1 MCAGALAVLA
11 NGCAPAGPPPSIVVV
26 VIDTLRADHL
36 GLYGYEERPTSP
48 NLDQRAASAAV
59 FERAYTTAPWTLPA
73 FGSLFTGQLPT
84 RHSAG
89 VILEDLAE
97 AKGRGNVRELVG
109 RLDQTF
115 FQLDASLPTLAS
127 MLSEAG
133 YDTGAIVNNAFLSP
147 EFGLDRGF
155 NTYDYRR
162 GAPARDAETATDV
175 ALTWLDTH
183 DAERAD
189 APFMLLV
196 HYFDPHMS
204 YTAPEPFQGRFSGQY
219 LGDEFTLPFED
230 MPRLRYPIRDRVEG
244 WERYAALEIALY
256 DEEIAYTDHELE
268 RLLEALDRRGFWDNG
283 FLVVT
288 SDHGEEF
295 HDHDWVE
302 HGHTVY
308 EELIHVPLIVWGPDI
323 EAGRYEVPVSIV
335 DVMPTL
341 LDAAG
346 VASDA
351 EFAGV
356 SLWQVMVEGPATS
369 RQSVLRFDR
378 PLIAERTLYG
388 DEKKALIRWPW
399 KMIADIDD
407 SAQLLFDLAV
417 DPGEIGG
424 LDLDDL
430 GEQDRDRFLSMLAEL
445 QTTML
450 QAAGGSHGQGAS
462 LSAETLRTLRNLGYI
477 R

>member
-1 MCAGALAVLA
+1 MALAAPA
-11 NGCAPAGPPPSIVVV
+11 NGCAPAESPPSIVVV

-84 RHSAG
+84 RHGAG
-89 VILEDLAE
+89 VILEDVARVME
-97 AKGRGNVRELVG
+97 HGNLRELVE
-109 RLDQTF
+109 RRDKTF

-133 YDTGAIVNNAFLSP
+133 YHTGAIVNNAFLSP

-155 NTYDYRR
+155 STYDYGRLS
-162 GAPARDAETATDV
+162 PARDAETATDL
-175 ALTWLDTH
+175 ALAWLDTH

-196 HYFDPHMS
+196 HYFDPHIP
-204 YTAPEPFQGRFSGQY
+204 YTAPEPFQGRFSGRY
-219 LGDEFTLPFED
+219 LGDEFTLPFND
-230 MPRLRYPIRDRVEG
+230 MSRLRYPIRDRVEG
-244 WERYAALEIALY
+244 WERYAALETALY
-256 DEEIAYTDHELE
+256 DEVIAYTDDELE
-268 RLLEALDRRGFWDNG
+268 RLLEALDRRGFRDNG
-283 FLVVT
+283 LLVVT

-295 HDHDWVE
+295 HDHEWVE

-308 EELIHVPLIVWGPDI
+308 EELIHVPLLVWGRGV

-341 LDAAG
+341 LAAAG
-346 VASDA
+346 VVSDA

-356 SLWQVMVEGPATS
+356 SLGQVMAEGPATS
-369 RQSVLRFDR
+369 RQSILRFDR
-378 PLIAERTLYG
+378 PLIAERILYG
-388 DEKKALIRWPW
+388 DEKR
-399 KMIADIDD
+399 
-407 SAQLLFDLAV
+407 
-417 DPGEIGG
+417 
-424 LDLDDL
+424 
-430 GEQDRDRFLSMLAEL
+430 R
-445 QTTML
+445 
-450 QAAGGSHGQGAS
+450 
-462 LSAETLRTLRNLGYI
+462 
-477 R
+477 

>member
-1 MCAGALAVLA
+1 MALAVLA

-48 NLDQRAASAAV
+48 NLDERAASAAV

-73 FGSLFTGQLPT
+73 FGSLFTGRLPT

-89 VILEDLAE
+89 VILEDV
-97 AKGRGNVRELVG
+97 AKAYGRANLRELVG
-109 RLDQTF
+109 RQDQTF

-127 MLSEAG
+127 MLSDAG
-133 YDTGAIVNNAFLSP
+133 YDTGAIVSNAFLSP
-147 EFGLDRGF
+147 EFGLNRGF
-155 NTYDYRR
+155 HTYDYF
-162 GAPARDAETATDV
+162 PAVPERTAETATDL
-175 ALTWLDTH
+175 ALAWLDAH
-183 DAERAD
+183 DTEQAD
-189 APFMLLV
+189 APFMMLV
-196 HYFDPHMS
+196 HYFDPHMP
-204 YTAPEPFQGRFSGQY
+204 YAAPESFLGRFANQY
-219 LGDEFTLPFED
+219 LGDEFTIPLED
-230 MPRLRYPIRDRVEG
+230 MTRLRYPIRNRVEG
-244 WERYAALEIALY
+244 WERYAALETALY

-283 FLVVT
+283 FLLVT

-295 HDHDWVE
+295 HDHGWVE
-302 HGHTVY
+302 HGRTVY
-308 EELIHVPLIVWGPDI
+308 EEVIHVPLMVWGPGI

-346 VASDA
+346 VASVA

-356 SLWQVMVEGPATS
+356 SLRQVMAEGPATS

-407 SAQLLFDLAV
+407 SAQLLFDLAA

-450 QAAGGSHGQGAS
+450 QADTGSRGQGAT
-462 LSAETLRTLRNLGYI
+462 LSEETLRTLRNLGYI